1 MTRFTAYPAPRFTT
15 KQARTIL
22 NAFLAI
28 EDNRD
33 IIDIIEAG
41 EQHTEIHDGHA
52 ITIRKGGIDATGKHT
67 VFLKITPPQDWRGR
81 RAEPFWTW
89 TNKDG
94 TKAAATIRRIETAGQ
109 GLFN

>member
-1 MTRFTAYPAPRFTT
+1 MTRFTAYPTARFTT
-15 KQARTIL
+15 KQARATL

-33 IIDIIEAG
+33 LIDIIEAG
-41 EQHTEIHDGHA
+41 EQHTEVHDGHA
-52 ITIRKGGIDATGKHT
+52 ITIRKRGSATLLKVGG
-67 VFLKITPPQDWRGR
+67 FY
-81 RAEPFWTW
+81 TW

-94 TKAAATIRRIETAGQ
+94 TKAATIRRIETAGQ

>member
-1 MTRFTAYPAPRFTT
+1 MPRFTAYPAPRFTT
-15 KQARTIL
+15 KQARAIL

-33 IIDIIEAG
+33 LIDIIDAG
-41 EQHTEIHDGHA
+41 EQHTEVHDGHA
-52 ITIRKGGIDATGKHT
+52 ITIRKCRNTI
-67 VFLKITPPQDWRGR
+67 FLKVGG
-81 RAEPFWTW
+81 FYTW

-94 TKAAATIRRIETAGQ
+94 TKAAATIRCIETAGQ